1 MAEVTPSSSRPGLFG
16 SD

>member
-1 MAEVTPSSSRPGLFG
+1 MERTPSISRPGLFG